1 MSEKIMPVAD
11 IIEICNAQ
19 IERADEN
26 IKFAR
31 KKQSKENAKTG
42 KLFFESIKHH
52 LNSI

>member
-1 MSEKIMPVAD
+1 MDKEIISVFK
-11 IIEICNAQ
+11 IIEMCDAQ

-31 KKQSKENAKTG
+31 KKQSKENAKAG